1 MQRQRKLPPPQEEA
15 PQSRL
20 CASAETAI
28 SRLRFFHY
36 TGGRNTA
43 QPARESFFLQFPRA
57 YGILYLSQ
65 FAGVLELVD
74 EVDSKSIGL
83 IPRAGSIP
91 ATGTSS
97 PRTCT
102 VRGDFF
108 MQ

>member
-1 MQRQRKLPPPQEEA
+1 MAEEA
-15 PQSRL
+15 
-20 CASAETAI
+20 SAAAAAGGISAVPALRQCGTAI
-28 SRLRFFHY
+28 SHLRFFHY

-97 PRTCT
+97 PRTYT

>member
-1 MQRQRKLPPPQEEA
+1 MQWQRKLPPPLLQEES
-15 PQSRL
+15 PPSRL
-20 CASAETAI
+20 CASAEQPFPI
-28 SRLRFFHY
+28 SVFFHY

-91 ATGTSS
+91 ATGTKA
-97 PRTCT
+97 T
-102 VRGDFF
+102 
-108 MQ
+108 